1 MSSNIN
7 YKSIDGNYPVQGQN
21 NSSQGFRDNFLA
33 IQQGFVT
40 ASNEISKWKSP
51 VSFSP
56 VSSFFEKLKSTV
68 VTKWYPVVIASKRG
82 IHLFAVKSGF
92 WSGNKTSVTGR
103 SLYHWGKEILS
114 GFKCVL
120 ILFIFAIFLI

>member
-1 MSSNIN
+1 M
-7 YKSIDGNYPVQGQN
+7 
-21 NSSQGFRDNFLA
+21 DNFFDKTLHYLGRN
-33 IQQGFVT
+33 QEEVFVMNIGAMDGVLFDEMIGYT
-40 ASNEISKWKSP
+40 NMYNFKGLYVEPIP
-51 VSFSP
+51 YL
-56 VSSFFEKLKSTV
+56 FEKLKSTV